1 MSQTHISFDDELGLQ
16 VPATED
22 IRTAVADDWQKA
34 FNRGEGSPL
43 LDVEPT
49 SPAGQ
54 LIDALTAEIEAKN
67 SELLYLANQ
76 LNPKTAV
83 DRFQDALGYIY
94 FLTRKI
100 AEATVVMCK
109 VTGLNGTIIPYSAIV
124 QSTEGYNLTC
134 LSSVTIGSSGAAT
147 AYFQVSEPGPIEIAA
162 HSVTKIVTVIPG
174 WSSVDNDEPGAT
186 GRLKETRAEFE
197 ARRYASV
204 AKNAH
209 GSAISIYGTIADING
224 VIDCQVLENTGP
236 NPKEMYGVNVDG
248 HSVAVCVYGGEDDD
262 IAEAIYTKKDA
273 GCGTSGNTTI
283 QHVAYDF
290 ANALYE
296 YKIYRPETVSFNVQ
310 VAIPNA
316 SALNNNIKNA
326 VKEAVVTD
334 FLGKSEISGNSRV
347 GLAST
352 VYASRFY
359 IAVMS
364 TDGVSQISNIKIALG
379 NTNYADSVVI
389 NADQEPVITED
400 NVTIVEA

>member
-100 AEATVVMCK
+100 AEATVVTCE
-109 VTGLNGTIIPYSAIV
+109 VTGLNGTTIPYGAIV
-124 QSTEGYNLTC
+124 QSTEGYILTC
-134 LSSVTIGSSGAAT
+134 L
-147 AYFQVSEPGPIEIAA
+147 IEIAA

-296 YKIYRPETVSFNVQ
+296 YKIYRPETISFNVQ

-316 SALNNNIKNA
+316 SALNNSVKNA
-326 VKEAVVTD
+326 IKSAVITD

>member
-100 AEATVVMCK
+100 AEATVVTCE
-109 VTGLNGTIIPYSAIV
+109 VTGLNGTTIPYGAIV

-224 VIDCQVLENTGP
+224 VIDCQVLENTGDR
-236 NPKEMYGVNVDG
+236 K
-248 HSVAVCVYGGEDDD
+248 
-262 IAEAIYTKKDA
+262 
-273 GCGTSGNTTI
+273 
-283 QHVAYDF
+283 
-290 ANALYE
+290 
-296 YKIYRPETVSFNVQ
+296 
-310 VAIPNA
+310 
-316 SALNNNIKNA
+316 
-326 VKEAVVTD
+326 
-334 FLGKSEISGNSRV
+334 
-347 GLAST
+347 
-352 VYASRFY
+352 
-359 IAVMS
+359 
-364 TDGVSQISNIKIALG
+364 
-379 NTNYADSVVI
+379 SVV
-389 NADQEPVITED
+389 
-400 NVTIVEA
+400 